1 MEYTTSAI
9 VWVDDAK
16 PTRKIGSWP
25 FHSTIEATEPTMW
38 IGYDAVTGRGLH
50 QITKANIGYNV
61 RKVRGRDAELN
72 CMTLESAQRFCEN
85 N

>member
-16 PTRKIGSWP
+16 PARKIGSWP

-72 CMTLESAQRFCEN
+72 CMTLERAQRFCEN